1 MLASSARATSHVG
14 FPHHGCHEP
23 TTVEVPWS
31 AGRVWRP
38 GEVWGLTRSGK
49 RVRALGMWTAL
60 ALVVG
65 NMVGSGAYLL
75 PSSLGR
81 YGPISLL
88 GWLVTA
94 VGAVCLALVF
104 GRLGRIMPATGG
116 PYTYTR
122 VTLGD
127 TSAFFVAWGYW
138 VSVWVANA
146 GIATAFVAYLTPFF
160 PALKASPVLSGAA
173 AVGTIWLLT
182 AVNLRGVR
190 EAGILQLVTT
200 VLKVLPLVVV
210 GTLGLMAMNAANLT
224 PFHPGGGSG
233 FSAITA
239 SATLTLWAFLGL
251 ESATIPAEQVRD
263 PERTIPLA
271 TVMGTVVTAA
281 IYLLSSLAVMGVL
294 SAPELSASSAPFA
307 DAATRIWG
315 SAAGKIVAA
324 GAALAA
330 FGVLNGWVLVQG
342 QMPLA
347 PARDGL
353 FPRPFA
359 RLSRRDTPA
368 FGLVLSSVLATVLV
382 AANYTRGLVGL
393 FTFTAL
399 LGTVTALLAYVGS
412 SLGQILLIL
421 REPARFGGKGA
432 RRAVV
437 ISAVAFVYSIWAIA
451 GAGWDVVF
459 WGAVLLAMG
468 MPVYLSSES
477 RRASRAMDAS
487 ATGAPAS
494 ARE

>member
-1 MLASSARATSHVG
+1 VRPSGKPRALS
-14 FPHHGCHEP
+14 
-23 TTVEVPWS
+23 
-31 AGRVWRP
+31 
-38 GEVWGLTRSGK
+38 RSGK
-49 RVRALGMWTAL
+49 RVGALGIWTAL

-75 PSSLGR
+75 PASLGR

-88 GWLVTA
+88 GWLLTA
-94 VGAVCLALVF
+94 AGALSLALVF
-104 GRLGRIMPATGG
+104 ARLGRIMPVTGG
-116 PYTYTR
+116 PYMYTR
-122 VTLGD
+122 VAMGD
-127 TSAFFVAWGYW
+127 APAFLVAWGYW

-160 PALKASPVLSGAA
+160 PVLKESPVCAGVAA
-173 AVGTIWLLT
+173 LGTIWVLT

-200 VLKVLPLVVV
+200 VLKVLPLILV
-210 GTLGLMAMNAANLT
+210 GTLGLLALNTANLT
-224 PFHPGGGSG
+224 PFNPGGGSG
-233 FSAITA
+233 ISAVTA

-251 ESATIPAEQVRD
+251 ECATIPAEQVRD

-271 TVMGTVVTAA
+271 TVGGTVVTAA
-281 IYLLSSLAVMGVL
+281 IYLLSSVAVMGVL

-307 DAATRIWG
+307 EAAARMWG
-315 SAAGKIVAA
+315 PAAGKVVAA

-347 PARDGL
+347 PGRDGL
-353 FPRPFA
+353 FPAAFA

-368 FGLVLSSVLATVLV
+368 FGLVLSSILATVLV

-412 SLGQILLIL
+412 SLGQILLIF
-421 REPARFGGKGA
+421 REPARFGGRGA

-437 ISAVAFVYSIWAIA
+437 ISAVAFVYSVWAII
-451 GAGWDVVF
+451 GAGWDVML
-459 WGAVLLAMG
+459 WGGVLLAAG
-468 MPVYLSSES
+468 IPVYLVGAP
-477 RRASRAMDAS
+477 RRAAAAAASEVADA
-487 ATGAPAS
+487 
-494 ARE
+494 